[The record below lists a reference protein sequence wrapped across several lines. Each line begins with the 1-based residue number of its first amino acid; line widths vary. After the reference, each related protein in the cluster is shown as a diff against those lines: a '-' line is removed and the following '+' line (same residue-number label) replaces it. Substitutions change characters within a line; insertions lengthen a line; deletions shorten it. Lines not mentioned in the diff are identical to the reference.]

1 MKTLLFLL
9 FATLSFIAQGQVS
22 LRPDKFVPQNKHLSF
37 LADDVQFIS
46 FDPVASSQIFSGHHV
61 TKDHVI
67 LWTSN
72 KIFIHDRK
80 GHFQQMIEN
89 KHPYRMQVAVNEK
102 EQAIYVLNII
112 RPDSCELSTYTFDGK
127 LQSKKGISS
136 MELIPEAVIYSGG
149 HFFLIGDDALMEE
162 KNARYQWVETDDAT
176 LQTLYAKED
185 TDSLSGRDIKGIITT
200 GKRSNNQLLYW
211 NPFNDSIFHIKERGY
226 EVPYVWEKGDYR
238 FTQKDAERIPRA
250 PDKHSVRLRR
260 VNETSRYLI
269 VKAWEGEKND
279 EKLYIYDKADRQ
291 FIKSSPLQDD
301 VSGSMCKIDFL
312 NYFKI
317 DNEEFLTARLIDLDI
332 ENILQKQ
339 NKKAQ
344 GGAILVLVKIKR

>member
-1 MKTLLFLL
+1 MKTLIFLL
-9 FATLSFIAQGQVS
+9 FTTLSFIAQGQVS

-46 FDPVASSQIFSGHHV
+46 FDSTANTQIFSGHHV

-72 KIFIHDRK
+72 KIFIYNRQ

-89 KHPYRMQVAVNEK
+89 KQPYRMRVAVNEK
-102 EQAIYVLNII
+102 EQTIYILNPI
-112 RPDSCELSTYTFDGK
+112 RPNSCKLSTYTFDGK
-127 LQSKKGISS
+127 LQSKKEING
-136 MELIPEAVIYSGG
+136 MELIPEMVLYSNG

-162 KNARYQWVETDDAT
+162 KNTRYQWVETDNAT

-185 TDSLSGRDIKGIITT
+185 TDSLSGREIKGIITT
-200 GKRSNNQLLYW
+200 GKRSNNQLIYW
-211 NPFNDSIFHIKERGY
+211 NPFNDSIFHIKDGGY
-226 EVPYVWEKGDYR
+226 EVPYTWEKGIYR
-238 FTQKDAERIPRA
+238 YTQKEAERIPHA
-250 PDKHSVRLRR
+250 PNKHSVKIRR
-260 VNETSRYLI
+260 INETSRYLI
-269 VKAWEGEKND
+269 IKAWEGEKYD
-279 EKLYIYDKADRQ
+279 EKLYIYDKANRE
-291 FIKSSPLQDD
+291 FIKSSPLHDD

-339 NKKAQ
+339 NKEAR
-344 GGAILVLVKIKR
+344 GSAILVLIKIKQ